1 MRGFVGSFPGAW
13 VPFLTPHLPD
23 LGCIVCGTSLNLS
36 HVLPVRM
43 HGMPGDGLAGR
54 LDVQGGVPEDRT
66 CP

>member
-1 MRGFVGSFPGAW
+1 MGSFLDAW
-13 VPFLTPHLPD
+13 VPFLTPHLLD
-23 LGCIVCGTSLNLS
+23 LRWIVCGTWLNLS

-43 HGMPGDGLAGR
+43 HEMPGDGLAGR